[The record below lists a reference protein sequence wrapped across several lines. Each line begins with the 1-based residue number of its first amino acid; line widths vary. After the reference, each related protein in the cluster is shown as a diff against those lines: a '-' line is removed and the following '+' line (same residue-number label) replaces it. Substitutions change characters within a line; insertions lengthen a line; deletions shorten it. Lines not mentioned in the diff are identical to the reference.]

1 MCVHLCVA
9 KSTMNVHGGDDN
21 KSPADDTTEKMTTM
35 MMMMIQ
41 STGGDSPSL
50 DLLSWDDQ

>member
-35 MMMMIQ
+35 MMMIQ